1 MIPHKF
7 GVYWAPSHGQNVVL
21 DFIRDIQPPTV
32 LVLTE
37 DVQPISDV
45 FEAAPDALIIPRVWA
60 VDDFHGQAVQ
70 EIKDNPVQA
79 ARLHFER
86 AYRMWRMWQQQ
97 AFERSLPWPDLD
109 QVLFPCANEINNGI
123 DYPTANH
130 YFKAYC
136 QVAKTYDARALV
148 GRLGVGHPFTLYT
161 DGTVDWS
168 DTTEGLEHVINVGD
182 HVWSVHCYWQQEGP
196 FHEEDYP
203 FLAGRWESN
212 PMQVPMINEESG
224 VDAGI
229 FNRFPKQGWKG
240 QDVNLTPEEYVD
252 QVKGVH
258 RRVEADDRML
268 SMKLFSADFQN
279 KEDWATFDIRELF
292 DRFRAWL
299 HDRTESPP
307 IVPPVIVVPPVV
319 VVPPPTDVSMKAIDP
334 YIALAIFNIESGR
347 LAHSTDGRP
356 IIRFEALEFRN
367 QLGIDRR
374 DAFDKNF
381 QVSDPRAWEKPQYYR
396 AGERWES
403 IHTGQQES
411 EYEALRRAVLI
422 DPEAAYQST
431 SMGVAQIMGFN
442 HQRIGYNSAAD
453 MYDDFERSM
462 IMQVVGFM
470 NFLMTDP
477 YLYQA
482 ILDYDF
488 ETIALKYNGS
498 SKYAPLLEAE
508 YDRIVKLDDGARPHQ
523 IQLPMVE
530 A

>member
-7 GVYWAPSHGQNVVL
+7 GVYWAPSHGQNEVL

-45 FEAAPDALIIPRVWA
+45 FEAAPNALIIPRVWA
-60 VDDFHGQAVQ
+60 IDDFHGQAVR
-70 EIKDNPVQA
+70 EILENPNQA
-79 ARLHFER
+79 ARSHFER

-97 AFERSLPWPDLD
+97 AFERSLPWPDLN
-109 QVLFPCANEINNGI
+109 QVLFPCANEINNGV

-136 QVAKTYDARALV
+136 HVAETYDARAVV

-168 DTTEGLEHVINVGD
+168 DTTEGLEHVINAGD
-182 HVWSVHCYWQQEGP
+182 HVWSDHVYWQQEGP

-229 FNRFPKQGWKG
+229 YDRFPKQGWKG

-299 HDRTESPP
+299 YDRTESPP
-307 IVPPVIVVPPVV
+307 IVPPVV
-319 VVPPPTDVSMKAIDP
+319 VVPPPTVDSMQPIDP
-334 YIALAIFNIESGR
+334 YLTLAIFNIESGKR
-347 LAHSTDGRP
+347 AHSPDGRP
-356 IIRFEALEFRN
+356 IVRFEALQFRKE
-367 QLGIDRR
+367 LD
-374 DAFDKNF
+374 DHELFDEYF
-381 QVSDPRAWEKPQYYR
+381 QIAATRAWEKPQYYR
-396 AGERWES
+396 DGDRWVS
-403 IHTGQQES
+403 IHTGEQQS
-411 EYEALRRAVLI
+411 EYEALKRAVML
-422 DPEAAYQST
+422 DSEKAYRST

-442 HQRIGYNSAAD
+442 HKRLGYDSAAE
-453 MYDDFERSM
+453 MYYDFERSEV
-462 IMQVVGFM
+462 MQVIGFL
-470 NFLMTDP
+470 NFLLTDP
-477 YLYQA
+477 DLYQA
-482 ILDYDF
+482 MLDYDF

-508 YDRIVKLDDGARPHQ
+508 YYRIVDLDDGARPHQ
-523 IQLPMVE
+523 ILLPAVE

>member
-148 GRLGVGHPFTLYT
+148 GRLGVGHPHTLYT

-168 DTTEGLEHVINVGD
+168 ETTQGLEPVILQGD

-196 FHEEDYP
+196 FHGEDYP
-203 FLAGRWESN
+203 FLAGRWESC
-212 PMQVPMINEESG
+212 PMQVPMIDEESG

-229 FNRFPKQGWKG
+229 FDRFPKQGWKG
-240 QDVNLTPEEYVD
+240 QDVNLTPQEYVS
-252 QVKGVH
+252 QVKSVH

-292 DRFRAWL
+292 DRFKDWL
-299 HDRTESPP
+299 YDRTESPP
-307 IVPPVIVVPPVV
+307 IVPPIVVVPPVV
-319 VVPPPTDVSMKAIDP
+319 VPPVIGVGMKAIDP
-334 YIALAIFNIESGR
+334 YLALAVFNIESGK

-356 IIRFEALEFRN
+356 IIRFEAAWFKKELDDDELF
-367 QLGIDRR
+367 
-374 DAFDKNF
+374 
-381 QVSDPRAWEKPQYYR
+381 SDHFKIADSRPWEKPQYY
-396 AGERWES
+396 GVGDRWES

-411 EYEALRRAVLI
+411 EYEALRRAVLL
-422 DPEAAYQST
+422 DPEAAYHST

-442 HQRIGYNSAAD
+442 FKRLGYDSALE
-453 MYDDFERSM
+453 MFNDFERSM
-462 IMQVVGFM
+462 IMQVVGFL
-470 NFLMTDP
+470 NFLLTDP
-477 YLYQA
+477 KLYQA
-482 ILDYDF
+482 MLDYDF

-498 SKYAPLLEAE
+498 SKYGPLLEAE
-508 YDRIVKLDDGARPHQ
+508 YKRIVDLDDGARPHQ